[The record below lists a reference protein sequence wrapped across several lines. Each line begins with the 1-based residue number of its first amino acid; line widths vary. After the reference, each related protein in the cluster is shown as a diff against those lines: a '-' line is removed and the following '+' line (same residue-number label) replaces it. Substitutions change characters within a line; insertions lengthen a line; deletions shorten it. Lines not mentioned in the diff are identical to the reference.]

1 MKKLTSFQIKN
12 LVAFITF
19 WICFQLHAQ
28 DIVPG
33 AGQIPKY
40 LPIISGKRIAIVC
53 NHSSIVGESH
63 LVDLLIENKQ
73 KVKVIFAPE
82 HGFRG
87 TADAGAHIKSG
98 LDSKTGIAIRSL
110 YGSNKK
116 PTKEDLKDIDVLVFD
131 IQDVGTRFYTYI
143 STLQYVMEACA
154 DFQIPIVVLDRP
166 NPNGHYVD
174 GPVLDR
180 RFASFVGMQPIP
192 IVYGMTIGEYAKML
206 HGENWLQTTGKVKLT
221 VVSCQ
226 NYSHKSIV
234 KCPVPPS
241 PNLKSSQAIALYPS
255 LCWFEGT
262 NVSVGR
268 GTDKPF
274 EMYGSPMMINS
285 NAFSFIPK
293 SILGATSPP
302 FLDKICYGE
311 DLSKVVPYP
320 KVELK
325 WLIRAYQMWK
335 AEKSTFF
342 LNNLFFDKLAGSDN
356 LRKQIIAN
364 ESEDKIRK
372 SWNNDISAFKRTRK
386 KYLLYKDFEDELDR

>member
-1 MKKLTSFQIKN
+1 MTKTPSFQFKD
-12 LVAFITF
+12 LVVFISC
-19 WICFQLHAQ
+19 WICFQLHSQ
-28 DIVPG
+28 DIISG
-33 AGQIPKY
+33 ADQTQKY
-40 LPIISGKRIAIVC
+40 LPILSGKRVGVVC

-63 LVDLLIENKQ
+63 LVDLLIEKKQ
-73 KVKVIFAPE
+73 KIKMIFAPE

-98 LDSKTGIAIRSL
+98 LDPKTGIPIRSL

-116 PTKEDLKDIDVLVFD
+116 PSKDDLKDVDVVVFD

-154 DFQIPIVVLDRP
+154 DFQIPVIVLDRP

-180 RFASFVGMQPIP
+180 RFSSFVGMQPIP

-206 HGENWLQTTGKVKLT
+206 EGEKWLQTKGKIKLT

-226 NYSHKSIV
+226 NYSHKSVV

-262 NVSVGR
+262 DVSVGR
-268 GTDKPF
+268 GTDRPF
-274 EMYGSPMMINS
+274 EIYGSPMILNS
-285 NAFSFIPK
+285 NAYSFIPK
-293 SILGATSPP
+293 SMPGATSPP
-302 FLDKICYGE
+302 FMDKICYGE
-311 DLSKVVPYP
+311 DLSEMAPEP

-325 WLIRAYQMWK
+325 WLIRAYQMWTG
-335 AEKSTFF
+335 EKLSFF
-342 LNNLFFDKLAGSDN
+342 LKNLFFDKLAGSDQ
-356 LRKQIIAN
+356 LRKQIVAN
-364 ESEDKIRK
+364 MPEDSIRK
-372 SWNNDISAFKRTRK
+372 SWTKDLNAFKKTRK
-386 KYLLYKDFEDELDR
+386 KYLLYKDFEDSPKR

>member
-1 MKKLTSFQIKN
+1 MTKLPSFQIKD
-12 LVAFITF
+12 LIAFVSCC
-19 WICFQLHAQ
+19 ICFQLYSQ
-28 DIVPG
+28 DIIPG
-33 AGQIPKY
+33 AYQTQNY
-40 LPIISGKRIAIVC
+40 LPKLSGKRVGVVC

-63 LVDLLIENKQ
+63 LIDLLIEKKQ
-73 KVKVIFAPE
+73 KVNMIFAPE

-98 LDSKTGIAIRSL
+98 LDPKTGIPIRSL

-116 PTKEDLKDIDVLVFD
+116 PKKDDLKDIDIVVFD

-154 DFQIPIVVLDRP
+154 DFQIPVIVLDRP

-180 RFASFVGMQPIP
+180 RFSSFVGMQPIP

-206 HGENWLQTTGKVKLT
+206 EGEKWLQTKGKIKLT
-221 VVSCQ
+221 VVTCQ
-226 NYSHKSIV
+226 NYSHKSVV
-234 KCPVPPS
+234 KFSVPPS

-262 NVSVGR
+262 DVSVGR

-274 EMYGSPMMINS
+274 ELYGSPMIMNS
-285 NAFSFIPK
+285 NTYSFIPK
-293 SILGATSPP
+293 SMPGATSPL
-302 FLDKICYGE
+302 FMDKICYGE
-311 DLSKVVPYP
+311 DLSKITPEP

-325 WLIRAYQMWK
+325 WLIRAHQNWNDKK
-335 AEKSTFF
+335 AAFF
-342 LNNLFFDKLAGSDN
+342 LKNLFFDKLAGSDQ
-356 LRKQIIAN
+356 LRKQIIAKV
-364 ESEDKIRK
+364 SENTIRK
-372 SWNNDISAFKRTRK
+372 SWTKDINAFKSIRK
-386 KYLLYKDFEDELDR
+386 KYLLYKDFEDSFVR

>member
-1 MKKLTSFQIKN
+1 MKKLTSFQIKY
-12 LVAFITF
+12 LIVFISF
-19 WICFQLHAQ
+19 WISFQLHSQ

-33 AGQIPKY
+33 AGQIQKY
-40 LPIISGKRIAIVC
+40 LPILSGKRIAIVC

-63 LVDLLIENKQ
+63 LVDLLIERKQ
-73 KVKVIFAPE
+73 KVKMIFAPE

-98 LDSKTGIAIRSL
+98 LDPKTGIAIRSL

-116 PTKEDLKDIDVLVFD
+116 PSKDDLKDIDVLVFD

-192 IVYGMTIGEYAKML
+192 IVYGMTIGEYAQML
-206 HGENWLQTTGKVKLT
+206 DGEKWLQTKGKIKLT

-226 NYSHKSIV
+226 NYSHKSEV

-262 NVSVGR
+262 DVSVGR

-274 EMYGSPMMINS
+274 EIYGSPMMMNS
-285 NAFSFIPK
+285 NAYSFIPK
-293 SILGATSPP
+293 SMLGATSPP
-302 FLDKICYGE
+302 FLNKICYGE
-311 DLSKVVPYP
+311 NLSEVTLEP

-335 AEKSTFF
+335 GEKSAFF
-342 LNNLFFDKLAGSDN
+342 LKNLFFDKLAGSDN

-372 SWNNDISAFKRTRK
+372 SWNNDISAFKRKRK